1 MRAGRESAMTTPDRE
16 REALVKLN
24 ADQQRSLA
32 QMADELDRLTV
43 TNEVLRIALERAL
56 EREQARGRMPG

>member
-1 MRAGRESAMTTPDRE
+1 MTTPDRE